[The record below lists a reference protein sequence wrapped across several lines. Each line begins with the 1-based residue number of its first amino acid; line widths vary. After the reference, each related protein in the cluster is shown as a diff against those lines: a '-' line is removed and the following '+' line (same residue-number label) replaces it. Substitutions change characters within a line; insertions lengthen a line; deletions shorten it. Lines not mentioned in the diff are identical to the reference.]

1 MLLARPNLKHIS
13 SLAHEGKVV
22 LVATLVESGKVGLV
36 YTVKQDGFEDS
47 ALQSPNGSGWEAF
60 KTLELPNDSMGDPSV
75 EAREQ
80 QESTDKE
87 GKYLLRSVY
96 NSASMTADAP
106 VQLVSHDGHLYVF
119 RQSTRGT
126 LLVDR
131 FVLDGMTNTLT
142 PKLEVRFK
150 RSRQRYTPLKAMKIN
165 SGGQMESLDSLD
177 FREMQN
183 QPFTEPTSELCPELL
198 NHLQDGW
205 FGVVITPTN
214 EQDNY
219 RWHIFACNQSSNKID
234 LVTVRAGG
242 GQMFDVQDYWFR
254 TIDPV
259 TDQVQY
265 ESIPGLIHRELELQD
280 SEGAPLTINNGL
292 AVTKYDV
299 QREQQTQN
307 GPQLVC
313 DASKVLLAVPTAAG
327 TATLSFAIGADGR
340 LAQIAGDSKDE
351 LLRSQEREILLPLN
365 LLDNIRAVGDSTA
378 APAGAIA
385 GMSRS
390 DDDDSADRVR
400 VQVSADDKKAVS
412 KLKSGDTVKLSNTTS
427 YNGLYRVAKADD
439 GSFVIDA
446 PFKYGE
452 MGDWEKVEEEE
463 SGLIFDGMVTGYEKV
478 GDGKLKVHAVN
489 HGLAAGDLV
498 QIVGDG
504 DYSGEYPVLK
514 HDEDSFT
521 IERLWAGGEAIN
533 IKLESRKRRGLVL
546 DGKRDWISAP
556 FSQPINLSAGFTV
569 EAWVKLNSAEDQTL
583 LATQPD
589 SKQAREPWQGPRRPW
604 L

>member
-1 MLLARPNLKHIS
+1 MQLERPNVRHVSTLT
-13 SLAHEGKVV
+13 HEGKVLLMGTV
-22 LVATLVESGKVGLV
+22 VENGSAKLY

-47 ALQSPNGSGWEAF
+47 ALQQSNGSGWDAF
-60 KTLELPNDSMGDPSV
+60 KTLELPQDSVGDASV
-75 EAREQ
+75 AAKEQ
-80 QESTDKE
+80 AELTDKQ
-87 GKYLLRSVY
+87 GNYLLRSIY
-96 NSASMTADAP
+96 NSANLTADAP
-106 VQLVSHDGHLYVF
+106 VQMVSHEGHLYVF

-150 RSRQRYTPLKAMKIN
+150 RSRQRHTPLKAMKIN

-177 FREMQN
+177 FRDMQN

-198 NHLQDGW
+198 NTLQNGW
-205 FGVVITPTN
+205 FGVVVTPTN

-219 RWHIFACNQSSNKID
+219 RWHIFATNRSSGKVD
-234 LVTVRAGG
+234 LVTLRAGSD
-242 GQMFDVQDYWFR
+242 QLFEVQDTWFR

-265 ESIPGLIHRELELQD
+265 DSIPGLIHRELELQD
-280 SEGAPLTINNGL
+280 SAGKPLTINNGL

-307 GPQLVC
+307 GPQLVRE
-313 DASKVLLAVPTAAG
+313 ASKVLLAVPTATG

-340 LAQIAGDSKDE
+340 LAQIAGDSKDD

-378 APAGAIA
+378 TPAGVIA

-400 VQVSADDKKAVS
+400 VQVSAGDKKAVS

-452 MGDWEKVEEEE
+452 LGDWEKVEEEE
-463 SGLIFDGMVTGYEKV
+463 SGLIFDGMLAGYEKA
-478 GDGKLKVHAVN
+478 GDGKLKVRAVN

-514 HDEDSFT
+514 HDDDSFT
-521 IERLWAGGEAIN
+521 IERLWAGGEAVN
-533 IKLESRKRRGLVL
+533 VKLEFAQ
-546 DGKRDWISAP
+546 AP
-556 FSQPINLSAGFTV
+556 RPGAGR
-569 EAWVKLNSAEDQTL
+569 
-583 LATQPD
+583 
-589 SKQAREPWQGPRRPW
+589 QARLDHRALFAADQSQRRFHGGG
-604 L
+604 LGQTEQR